1 MKKPVI
7 ISIIVI
13 ALVIVVAGFLLM
25 HTSYRSG
32 YVLNLND
39 RSYDSCELMM
49 NGNIEP
55 LASYQYIQDESYL
68 DATITPRYDWD
79 MDWVPTEVK
88 DWELQGY
95 SCYPMPGKFDEN
107 LAVTSVLWECEIAFA
122 NFSYLDPSQTD
133 IQETFESA
141 RYTCGLVPCTKFDGV
156 RGKLILCTLK

>member
-32 YVLNLND
+32 YVLNLK
-39 RSYDSCELMM
+39 MM

-79 MDWVPTEVK
+79 INRVPSEVK